1 MKQDHKLILVVDD
14 EPLNLTIICEYLESA
29 DAGYQWETAEDGATA
44 WMMLEQAP
52 HRYAAILLDR
62 MMPGMDGMDVL
73 SRINSHPVL
82 REVPV
87 IMQTACASKE
97 DIEEGTKAGAYYYLT
112 KPFREEVL
120 VSIVR
125 TAVNDQLRYLNIRR
139 ALDSNRFTLGL
150 LKSCRFQYSSLSEAH
165 GLSTLL
171 AQACPDPE
179 TAITG
184 LNELMINA
192 VEHGNLRIGYEEKS
206 RLNETGNWEKEVN
219 RRLGLP
225 EMRNRQ
231 VEVTFERRDGEIH
244 VHITDQGEGFDWLPY
259 LEISAERGSD
269 NHGRGIA
276 LARLISFSRL
286 EYLGKGNRVLAVVS
300 DPASAQTEE

>member
-1 MKQDHKLILVVDD
+1 MNQDQKIILVVDD
-14 EPLNLTIICEYLESA
+14 EPLNLTIICDYLESA
-29 DAGYQWETAEDGATA
+29 DAGYRWETAEDGAAA
-44 WMMLEQAP
+44 WEMLEQAP

-62 MMPGMDGMDVL
+62 MMPRMDGMDVL
-73 SRINSHPVL
+73 SRINHHPL
-82 REVPV
+82 LKEIPV
-87 IMQTACASKE
+87 IMQTARASKE
-97 DIEEGTKAGAYYYLT
+97 DIEEGIKAGAYYYLT

-150 LKSCRFQYSSLSEAH
+150 LQSCRFQFRSLNEARD
-165 GLSTLL
+165 LSTLL

-179 TAITG
+179 TVITG

-192 VEHGNLRIGYEEKS
+192 VEHGNLGIGYEEKG
-206 RLNETGNWEKEVN
+206 RLNETGSWEKEIN

-225 EMRNRQ
+225 EMRNKQ

-244 VHITDQGEGFDWLPY
+244 VHITDQGEGFDWTPY
-259 LEISAERGSD
+259 LEISVERGSD

-286 EYLGKGNRVLAVVS
+286 KYLGKGNRVLAVIS
-300 DPASAQTEE
+300 DPASAQSEE